1 MANTINHGVGG
12 AQTIVVDATGKITDA
27 ALANTYANSAGAVVA
42 NNTQMFTI
50 TVDKKGRIS
59 QSVAAS
65 VNTTGITFANTNA
78 AGAASGSFAHV
89 ANQKI
94 HISSSA
100 PANNDI
106 GNNGDIWYQTL

>member
-1 MANTINHGVGG
+1 MANTITHGSVD
-12 AQTIVVDATGKITDA
+12 VVNSTAKVTDA
-27 ALANTYANSAGAVVA
+27 ALANTYANTAGAVFS

-89 ANQKI
+89 PNQKI